1 MVGEEK
7 AMNNRILV
15 TYATKYSATK
25 EIAERIG
32 EVLRQ
37 TDLQVDVLPVK
48 GIDDVTPYGAV
59 VLGCA
64 VYIGKWPK
72 EAGEFLKAHEKIL
85 AERPLW
91 LFSSGPTG
99 DGRPVDLLEGWQ
111 VPAEQQSVIDRIQ
124 PRNITVFHGNINPD
138 KVNFIEK
145 WAVKSLVKKP
155 FGDFRDWDAIASWA
169 ASIADALQNAERLA
183 VPTH

>member
-1 MVGEEK
+1 
-7 AMNNRILV
+7 MNNKILV
-15 TYATKYSATK
+15 TYATKYGATK
-25 EIAERIG
+25 EIAEKIA
-32 EVLRQ
+32 EVFRQ

-48 GIDDVTPYGAV
+48 DIHDLTPYGAV

-64 VYIGKWPK
+64 VYIGKWTK
-72 EAGEFLKAHEKIL
+72 DAGEFLKANEKAL

-99 DGRPVDLLEGWQ
+99 EGRPVDLLEGWQ
-111 VPAEQQSVIDRIQ
+111 VPAEQQSMIDRIQ
-124 PRNITVFHGNINPD
+124 PRNITVFHGNIDPD

-155 FGDFRDWDAIASWA
+155 FGDFRDWDAITSWA
-169 ASIADALQNAERLA
+169 ASIADALKNTERSVL
-183 VPTH
+183 PTH

>member
-1 MVGEEK
+1 
-7 AMNNRILV
+7 MNNRILV
-15 TYATKYSATK
+15 TYATKYGATK

-37 TDLQVDVLPVK
+37 TDLQVDILPVK

-72 EAGEFLKAHEKIL
+72 EAGEFLRAHEKVL

-99 DGRPVDLLEGWQ
+99 DGRPVDLLGGWQ
-111 VPAEQQSVIDRIQ
+111 VPAEQQSIIDRIQ

-145 WAVKSLVKKP
+145 WAVKSLMKKP

-169 ASIADALQNAERLA
+169 GSIVDALKNAERLA